1 MQDMTHYTAIGDAFK
16 PAWQHGVIA
25 IGNFDGIH
33 QGHQALLA
41 QARAIAVQKG
51 LACLALTFAP
61 HPRRFFQPQTPPFL
75 IYDAVTKEKV
85 LGQYVDGVITLPFD
99 FALSQLSA
107 TDFIDKILRD
117 GLNAQH
123 IVVGQ
128 NFVFGH
134 GRQGHVETLM
144 AHGFDVTALAP
155 VMNENDTIYSSTAVR
170 QALQNGDMTLA
181 AKLLG
186 RAWSVTGTVVTGE
199 KLGRTLGY
207 PTANIAWPEM
217 VIAPRLGVYVV
228 SVELHGKIIKGVASY
243 GIRPT
248 VNTLETPLLEVHL
261 FDYDGDLYGQDLS
274 VSFHHFIRG
283 EENFPN
289 LEILQAQMAKDAD
302 FARNFAL
309 Q

>member
-1 MQDMTHYTAIGDAFK
+1 MTHYTPIGDAFK

-25 IGNFDGIH
+25 IGNFDGVH

-41 QARAIAVQKG
+41 QARAIATQKQ
-51 LACLALTFAP
+51 APCLALTFAP

-75 IYDAVTKEKV
+75 IYDHSTKEKV
-85 LGQYVDGVITLPFD
+85 LGPYVDGVITLPFD

-107 TDFIDKILRD
+107 TDFIDKILHD
-117 GLNAQH
+117 GLKAQH

-155 VMNENDTIYSSTAVR
+155 VMNESETIYSSTSVR
-170 QALQNGDMTLA
+170 QALQNGDMALA
-181 AKLLG
+181 GKLLG
-186 RAWSVTGTVVTGE
+186 RTWSVTGKVIPGE

-207 PTANIAWPEM
+207 PTANITWPEM
-217 VIAPRLGVYVV
+217 IIAPRFGIYAVT
-228 SVELHGKIIKGVASY
+228 VEDDGKMIKGVASY

-248 VNTLETPLLEVHL
+248 VNTVETPLLEVHL
-261 FDYDGDLYGQDLS
+261 FDFNGDLYGRELT

-283 EENFPN
+283 EEKFRD
-289 LEILQAQMAKDAD
+289 LESLTKQMHQDCTKAQELLA
-302 FARNFAL
+302 
-309 Q
+309 